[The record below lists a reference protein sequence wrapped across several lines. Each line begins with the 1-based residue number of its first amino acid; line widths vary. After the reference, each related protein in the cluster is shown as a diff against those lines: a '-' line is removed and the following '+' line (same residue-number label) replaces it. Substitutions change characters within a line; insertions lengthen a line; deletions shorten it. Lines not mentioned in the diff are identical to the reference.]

1 MKKLIISM
9 KKYYGGN
16 KIEFSNRKETF
27 KKIIIVTFLITI
39 FLVAVQSSS
48 AATVTT
54 EKWGT
59 GGDVTKNSVIKK
71 NLPKSSITNKVVNAA
86 KKGTPVVKFGNGK
99 GPKTLIVA
107 GVHGSELSSQVA
119 SMKLINY
126 LNKKKN
132 IKGTIYVIPFVAP
145 KATSKNQRFF
155 NGKNLNSI
163 ANKKGSITNKIV
175 LFAKA
180 NNISTVGD
188 FHCTMPG
195 GNPGKNVIM
204 GTKVPTSKSAK
215 MAIGI
220 SKLTGHA
227 YRNYYRAGAEYPGAL
242 EDVLNLNGIASVT
255 CEVKTPHG
263 KIASGSVTAS
273 YKQMI
278 AFLKY
283 NKFI

>member
-1 MKKLIISM
+1 MK
-9 KKYYGGN
+9 
-16 KIEFSNRKETF
+16 
-27 KKIIIVTFLITI
+27 
-39 FLVAVQSSS
+39 
-48 AATVTT
+48 
-54 EKWGT
+54 
-59 GGDVTKNSVIKK
+59 
-71 NLPKSSITNKVVNAA
+71 AA

-99 GPKTLIVA
+99 GPKTLLVA
-107 GVHGSELSSQVA
+107 GVHGSELSSQIA
-119 SMKLINY
+119 AMKLINK

-132 IKGTIYVIPFVAP
+132 IKGTIYIIPFVAP
-145 KATSKNQRFF
+145 KSTSLNVRFY

-175 LFAKA
+175 LAAKA
-180 NNISTVGD
+180 NNIKIVGD

-195 GNPGKNVIM
+195 GNPGKNIIM

-227 YRNYYRAGAEYPGAL
+227 YRNYYLAGAEYPGAL
-242 EDVLNLNGIASVT
+242 EDVLNLNKIAAVT

-263 KIASGSVTAS
+263 KVASGSIAAS
-273 YKQMI
+273 YKQMV

-283 NKFI
+283 NKLV

>member
-1 MKKLIISM
+1 MKSKDKI
-9 KKYYGGN
+9 KKV
-16 KIEFSNRKETF
+16 F
-27 KKIIIVTFLITI
+27 IVLFLITI
-39 FLVAVQSSS
+39 FLISIQVSS
-48 AATVTT
+48 AATITT

-71 NLPKSSITNKVVNAA
+71 NLPKSTITTKIVNAA
-86 KKGTPVVKFGNGK
+86 KKGTPIVKFGNGK
-99 GPKTLIVA
+99 GSKTLIVA

-119 SMKLINY
+119 AVKLINY
-126 LNKKKN
+126 LDKKKN

-163 ANKKGSITNKIV
+163 ANKKGSVTNKIV

-180 NNISTVGD
+180 NNITTVGD
-188 FHCTMPG
+188 FHCTQPG
-195 GNPGKNVIM
+195 GNPGKNIIM

-220 SKLTGHA
+220 SKLTKHP
-227 YRNYYRAGAEYPGAL
+227 YRNYYMAGKDYPGAL
-242 EDVLNLNGIASVT
+242 EDVLNLNGIPSVT

-263 KIASGSVTAS
+263 KIASKSVSNS
-273 YKQMI
+273 YKQMYY
-278 AFLKY
+278 FLRY

>member
-1 MKKLIISM
+1 MI
-9 KKYYGGN
+9 YGGENIKISN
-16 KIEFSNRKETF
+16 KKDKI
-27 KKIIIVTFLITI
+27 KKILIVAFLLTI
-39 FLVAVQSSS
+39 FLVAIQASS
-48 AATVTT
+48 AATITT
-54 EKWGT
+54 EKWGA

-71 NLPKSSITNKVVNAA
+71 NLPKSKITTQVVNAA
-86 KKGTPVVKFGNGK
+86 KKGTPIVKFGNGN

-126 LNKKKN
+126 LDKKKN

-145 KATSKNQRFF
+145 KATSKNQRYF

-175 LFAKA
+175 LFAKE
-180 NNISTVGD
+180 NNITVVGD

-195 GNPGKNVIM
+195 GNPGKNIIM
-204 GTKVPTSKSAK
+204 GTKVPTSKSAE

-227 YRNYYRAGAEYPGAL
+227 YKNYYMAGVEYPGAL
-242 EDVLNLNGIASVT
+242 EDVMNLNGIASVT

-273 YKQMI
+273 YRQML